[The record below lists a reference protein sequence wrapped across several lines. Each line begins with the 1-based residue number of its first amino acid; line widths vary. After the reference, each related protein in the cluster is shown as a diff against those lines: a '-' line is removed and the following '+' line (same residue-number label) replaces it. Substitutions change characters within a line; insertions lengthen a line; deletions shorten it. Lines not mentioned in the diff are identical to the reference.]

1 MVYDALGYY
10 NILEIDNFTDEK
22 SIKLSYRDKAKFWHP
37 DHNTDEKAL
46 EVFQKLSVAYDVLK
60 DTKTRVMYD
69 LLSMV
74 YTSKDFPDMQTLK
87 IYKTEDGEENPFLRV
102 FSLLKYTKGKFK
114 NNKIVASYEDAIKII
129 GDVSK
134 NNMLKGWLKPSE
146 NIKALKY
153 NMENINKNKEDNFKM
168 LIHNAVAY
176 FKEDKK
182 DKSYISA
189 KQSLLYADR
198 EQSEMLVSFF
208 NLLPTVNYVDKFWD
222 FEYLKKIQLSI
233 PIKFITI
240 VILFFVLSGA
250 FVFSNFL
257 KKISIDENKINYYQE
272 VRFNTGL
279 KTVDDMVLSKVFNI
293 PVDYDDKM
301 IFHITSSVNIMHGPA
316 DDFDVLVKSVK
327 NQTVR
332 ITGYT
337 PDKEWY
343 RVMIDDG
350 NMGFVRKKYL
360 KKGVGNQIPEKSKI
374 IKRDER

>member
-134 NNMLKGWLKPSE
+134 NNMLKGWLKPS
-146 NIKALKY
+146 
-153 NMENINKNKEDNFKM
+153 ENINKNKEDNFKM